1 MISALLFRATGRSR
15 ATARTA
21 TSRWTPSRRAES
33 SSSADRGRSSQS
45 TRSIT
50 SRSIWRPA
58 APYLSC
64 WVGNMEDFLS
74 SLLARWGNTNW
85 PPSMK
90 VKKLEIFQNKRGL
103 KGCKWSS
110 LNAPGTE
117 NPLSHS
123 LLGLEEY
130 PFPIS
135 RFMVRTPKETKD
147 KRRFAARN
155 AVGIITAGKR
165 FCVKVRNICVE
176 IHQF

>member
-1 MISALLFRATGRSR
+1 MALTECRWSFLNTTGLKTLCLIHFWGWRNSLF
-15 ATARTA
+15 
-21 TSRWTPSRRAES
+21 P
-33 SSSADRGRSSQS
+33 
-45 TRSIT
+45 
-50 SRSIWRPA
+50 
-58 APYLSC
+58 
-64 WVGNMEDFLS
+64 
-74 SLLARWGNTNW
+74 LLALWGNKNW

-117 NPLSHS
+117 NTQSHS